1 MSDLQEFINQQ
12 KAKNSFFGTTTTP
25 TTFSSINALRSKFT
39 SSLDGF
45 SLLRSTDDNDDDN
58 SDKQILTESAG
69 KTPGQLPQFRNR
81 KNGGAWFSSISN
93 DESIFGM
100 SRMQRIVA
108 FFVSIGAAFICFG
121 IAVILLP
128 TLVMQA
134 RKFAAL
140 NTLGSIMLILSF
152 AFLWGPVNYL
162 KHMFSEQRRNVTI
175 AYIITL
181 VATLYFSL
189 WV

>member
-12 KAKNSFFGTTTTP
+12 KAKNSFFGTTTTATTAATS

-39 SSLDGF
+39 SSLDAF
-45 SLLRSTDDNDDDN
+45 SLLRSTDDNDDN

-69 KTPGQLPQFRNR
+69 KTSGQLPQFRNR

-128 TLVMQA
+128 TVVVQA

-140 NTLGSIMLILSF
+140 NTLGSIMLILRF
-152 AFLWGPVNYL
+152 VN
-162 KHMFSEQRRNVTI
+162 
-175 AYIITL
+175 
-181 VATLYFSL
+181 
-189 WV
+189 